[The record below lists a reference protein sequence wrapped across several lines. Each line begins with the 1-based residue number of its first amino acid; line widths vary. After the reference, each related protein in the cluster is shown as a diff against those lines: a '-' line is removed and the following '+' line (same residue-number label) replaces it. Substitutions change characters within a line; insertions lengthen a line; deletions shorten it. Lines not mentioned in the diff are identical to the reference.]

1 VSDARIVDRGYRS
14 YDGPRTGTSGAV
26 RTLVVHSVQRALGIK
41 RPVGQKVLPVLAV
54 VIAYVPA
61 IVFVGL
67 AVFLQDTLLDNRGL
81 LPTYAEYYGFVS
93 AAIVVFAA
101 FVAPELLCT
110 DRRTGLLGLY
120 LASPLTRD
128 TYLLGKAVAVL
139 VLLALV
145 TVGPVLLMLIG
156 FTIVGDGPDGPV
168 ALLELFGRI
177 VLGGLAVA
185 TVQTSLSLAVSSTT
199 TRKAVASAA
208 VILVLLA
215 STAVSGALVDGAGA
229 SPWFFC
235 LDLLQLP
242 FELVG
247 RIYGEPTGIEA
258 ARTLPTGALVV
269 AFLGWTVAFGSFTW
283 LRYRRLTVTR

>member
-1 VSDARIVDRGYRS
+1 VSDARIVDRGYRR
-14 YDGPRTGTSGAV
+14 YDGPRTGARGAV
-26 RTLVVHSVQRALGIK
+26 RALVVHSMQRTLGLR
-41 RPVGQKVLPVLAV
+41 RPAGQKVLPIVAV

-67 AVFLQDTLLDNRGL
+67 AVFLRDTLLDNRGL
-81 LPTYAEYYGFVS
+81 LPTYAEYYGFIS

-110 DRRTGLLGLY
+110 DRRNGMLGLY

-128 TYLLGKAVAVL
+128 TYLLAKALAVL
-139 VLLALV
+139 ALLALV
-145 TVGPVLLMLIG
+145 TLGPVLLLLVG
-156 FTIVGDGPDGPV
+156 YVIVGQGPGGIGV
-168 ALLELFGRI
+168 LLELLGKI

-185 TVQTSLSLAVSSTT
+185 VMQASLSLAVSSAT

-208 VILVLLA
+208 VILLLLA

-229 SPWFFC
+229 SPWLFG

-247 RIYGEPTGIEA
+247 RIYGEPTGIQA
-258 ARTLPTGALVV
+258 AETLTTGSLVGIY
-269 AFLGWTVAFGSFTW
+269 LGWTVAFGLFTW
-283 LRYRRLTVTR
+283 LRYRRMAVSR

>member
-1 VSDARIVDRGYRS
+1 VSDARIVDRGYRR
-14 YDGPRTGTSGAV
+14 YDGPRTGARGAV
-26 RTLVVHSVQRALGIK
+26 RALVVHSMQRTLGLR
-41 RPVGQKVLPVLAV
+41 RPAGQKVLPIVAV

-67 AVFLQDTLLDNRGL
+67 AVFLRDTLLDNRGL
-81 LPTYAEYYGFVS
+81 LPTYAEYYGFIS

-110 DRRTGLLGLY
+110 DRRNGMLGLY

-128 TYLLGKAVAVL
+128 TYLLAKALAVL
-139 VLLALV
+139 ALLALV
-145 TVGPVLLMLIG
+145 TLGPVLLLLVG
-156 FTIVGDGPDGPV
+156 YVIVGQGPGGLGV
-168 ALLELFGRI
+168 LLELLGKI

-185 TVQTSLSLAVSSTT
+185 VMQASLSLAVSSTT

-208 VILVLLA
+208 VILLLLA

-229 SPWFFC
+229 SPWLFG

-258 ARTLPTGALVV
+258 AETLTTGSLVGIY
-269 AFLGWTVAFGSFTW
+269 LGWTVAFGLFTW
-283 LRYRRLTVTR
+283 LRYRRMTVSR

>member
-1 VSDARIVDRGYRS
+1 VSEARIVDRGYRS
-14 YDGPRTGTSGAV
+14 YDGPRTGASGAV
-26 RTLVVHSVQRALGIK
+26 RTLVLHSVQRALGLK
-41 RPVGQKVLPVLAV
+41 RPVGQKILPVLAV

-61 IVFVGL
+61 VVFVGL

-110 DRRTGLLGLY
+110 DRRTGMLGLY

-128 TYLLGKAVAVL
+128 TYLLGKALAVL

-145 TVGPVLLMLIG
+145 TVGPVLLMLVG
-156 FTIVGDGPDGPV
+156 FTIVGDGPDGPA
-168 ALLELFGRI
+168 ALLELFARI

-185 TVQTSLSLAVSSTT
+185 VVQTSLSLAVSSTT

-215 STAVSGALVDGAGA
+215 STAVSSALVDGAGA

-235 LDLLQLP
+235 LDLLELP

-258 ARTLPTGALVV
+258 ARTLPTGALVG
-269 AFLGWTVAFGSFTW
+269 ALLGWTAAFGLFTW